1 MASKTIDYIIMRKL
15 FMFGGVAYGYRYES
29 RQPGGKTSFTHDPA
43 PYVHNV
49 QYIVTNTNGLET
61 NLNPD
66 VAI

>member
-1 MASKTIDYIIMRKL
+1 
-15 FMFGGVAYGYRYES
+15 MFGGVAYGYRYES

-49 QYIVTNTNGLET
+49 QSIVTNTNGLET